1 MSVNAIQDTSKTTNL
16 MRAHG
21 GLATVFGGRDQCH
34 QQHHNCCFPFF
45 TQARHHRYQRTP
57 TLPLHVTSRSFFFQQ
72 KMAKT
77 IPRHLIDVDVSEA
90 ARADRKGISA
100 KKRIATFLSIITPSR
115 SKNTGCGLLAQDS
128 LRGISNTDFLP
139 SRAPLDDLLAAISK
153 SPIANQTSDDTADVF
168 KAD

>member
-1 MSVNAIQDTSKTTNL
+1 
-16 MRAHG
+16 
-21 GLATVFGGRDQCH
+21 
-34 QQHHNCCFPFF
+34 
-45 TQARHHRYQRTP
+45 
-57 TLPLHVTSRSFFFQQ
+57 
-72 KMAKT
+72 MAMT

-128 LRGISNTDFLP
+128 LRGISNTDFVP

-153 SPIANQTSDDTADVF
+153 SPIANQSSDDTADVF